1 MNWNKQTLRAGVLAI
16 LLAMMLRLIGSGFF
30 ADSLAVF
37 SQPEL
42 ADFIISGETGRK
54 PTGQTAPTPVNPNL
68 PNLSQPNVPPTFSK
82 EDVQFVK
89 IQYNA
94 NRKPNLE
101 TLLTQT
107 LDWDLTGDSPAVLIY
122 HSHGTE
128 AFTPTAD
135 STYEETGGDYRTL
148 DEQRNMISV
157 GDELTRLLE
166 AAGIGVIHDRTC
178 HDHPDYT
185 AAYSNSR
192 KGVKKILAENPSIKL
207 VIDLHRDAAEQA
219 DGSQWAPTASV
230 NGQDTAQVMFVI
242 GTDNYYQ
249 NAHWQTNLSIAM
261 KLNVLME
268 KAHPGITRPVDLR
281 SQRFNQDLQAGT
293 MIVEIGAAGN
303 TLQEAKNA
311 VSVLAEA
318 IVQLSGGANSAA

>member
-16 LLAMMLRLIGSGFF
+16 LLAMMLRLIGSGFL

-42 ADFIISGETGRK
+42 SDLIISGETGRK
-54 PTGQTAPTPVNPNL
+54 PSQSTQPTQPTTPNPPSAVL
-68 PNLSQPNVPPTFSK
+68 PENTPSFSKADSQYVSIHYDANRQPNV
-82 EDVQFVK
+82 E
-89 IQYNA
+89 N
-94 NRKPNLE
+94 
-101 TLLTQT
+101 LLTQA
-107 LDWDLTGDSPAVLIY
+107 LQWDLAAAEPTVLIY
-122 HSHGTE
+122 HTHGSE

-135 STYEETGGDYRTL
+135 TAYEEEGGEFRTL
-148 DEQRNMISV
+148 DDQRNMVSV
-157 GDELTRLLE
+157 GSELARILE

-178 HDHPDYT
+178 YDHPDYT
-185 AAYSNSR
+185 AAYNNAR
-192 KGVKKILAENPSIKL
+192 KGVRQILQEHPSIRL

-230 NGQDTAQVMFVI
+230 NGQEAAQVMFVI
-242 GTDNYYQ
+242 GTDSYYE
-249 NAHWQTNLSIAM
+249 NAHWQTNLSIAL

-268 KAHPGITRPVDLR
+268 KAHPGITRPIDLR
-281 SQRFNQDLQAGT
+281 RQRFNQDLMPGA

-303 TLQEAKNA
+303 TLEAAKNA

-318 IVQLSGGANSAA
+318 IVQLSGGTE